1 MMAVSANL
9 GVTNKK
15 ETIMTEEKLKNLV
28 MKNVRGWAEEEFH
41 ANDDDWTFND
51 RFNHNLETFI
61 ELLQEEVL

>member
-1 MMAVSANL
+1 
-9 GVTNKK
+9 
-15 ETIMTEEKLKNLV
+15 MTEEKLKNIV
-28 MKNVRGWAEEEFH
+28 MKNVLGWAEEEFH